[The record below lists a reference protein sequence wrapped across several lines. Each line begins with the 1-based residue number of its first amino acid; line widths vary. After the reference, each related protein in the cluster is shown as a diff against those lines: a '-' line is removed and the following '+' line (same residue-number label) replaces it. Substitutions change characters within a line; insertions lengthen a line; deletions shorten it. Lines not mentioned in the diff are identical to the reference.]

1 MVEKFDNSV
10 QIFYWRRITNR
21 YTRKRRGRRNIIE
34 KVHWH
39 ALNNNNLISDECLLT
54 LAPPTL
60 TLYHL
65 LLVSLLLLKQQ
76 VQQIG
81 TLAIYL
87 ALTLVLNWR
96 LDSNLISSRVY
107 DNLMMI
113 RSVQFI
119 IKAPS
124 IHTPPHPACFN
135 LLLVTHPLTYTHS
148 KAPP

>member
-1 MVEKFDNSV
+1 MNVSYLSIHPRSHSTTSALSLYCYSNNKYNKLGH
-10 QIFYWRRITNR
+10 WL
-21 YTRKRRGRRNIIE
+21 YT
-34 KVHWH
+34 
-39 ALNNNNLISDECLLT
+39 
-54 LAPPTL
+54 
-60 TLYHL
+60 
-65 LLVSLLLLKQQ
+65 
-76 VQQIG
+76 
-81 TLAIYL
+81 YL

>member
-1 MVEKFDNSV
+1 MVEQFGNLV

-39 ALNNNNLISDECLLT
+39 ALNNNLISDECLLS
-54 LAPPTL
+54 LDPPTL

-65 LLVSLLLLKQQ
+65 ILVSLLLLKQQ

-81 TLAIYL
+81 TLAKYI

-124 IHTPPHPACFN
+124 IHTPPHLACFN
-135 LLLVTHPLTYTHS
+135 LLLLVTHPLTYTHS